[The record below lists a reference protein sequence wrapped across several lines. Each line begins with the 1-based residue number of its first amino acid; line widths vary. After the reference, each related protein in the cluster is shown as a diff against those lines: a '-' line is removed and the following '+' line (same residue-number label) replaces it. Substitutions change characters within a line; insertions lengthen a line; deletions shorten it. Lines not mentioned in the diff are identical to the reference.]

1 MQVRS
6 DKLDMTKAKFSPSRY
21 FDTPWQVVAHEQLT
35 HRDKIEILTQW
46 ELDAKRGDVATDEGM
61 PGGSDTLLPDID
73 RALKLLNNRS
83 RACNRARLTARSL
96 P

>member
-6 DKLDMTKAKFSPSRY
+6 DKLDLTKAKFSPSRY

-35 HRDKIEILTQW
+35 HGDKIEILTQW

-73 RALKLLNNRS
+73 RALKLLNNRKP
-83 RACNRARLTARSL
+83 SL
-96 P
+96 QEGEPE

>member
-6 DKLDMTKAKFSPSRY
+6 DKLDLTKAKFSPSRY

-35 HRDKIEILTQW
+35 HGDKDCEFATQW

-73 RALKLLNNRS
+73 RALKLLNNRKP
-83 RACNRARLTARSL
+83 SL
-96 P
+96 QEGEPE